1 MLTNYSLDEW
11 NAAMITRLEING
23 FKTFEDFA
31 IDLAPFTAIVGPNAS
46 GKSNLFDAIELLAEL
61 ATEDVRSAMTK
72 LRGEP
77 LELFRQTPF
86 GSAQVMTLAV
96 EVLLPISGIDQFGTS
111 YNLKTQ
117 RLRYEVSLQGE
128 ADSYGNI
135 EKVIV
140 VHEKCERIKKK
151 DENSGFVKSSNEIS
165 YGGNMRKTPFLDTEI
180 SGDGQK
186 SFLIR
191 QDGPNKKGRPTRIPA
206 IDASRTGISTVQ
218 TAEFPHLYAVK
229 NFLGHPSFL
238 EISPSEARSESDRFV
253 EKELL
258 PSASNLAAVLDRL
271 KSETGTPEQPEGV
284 LNDISNQLS
293 QLIPSVRKVHSVTS
307 RDQKEYAY
315 EIEMA
320 DGLRFSSR
328 VISDGTLRLLAL
340 ITLINDPKREGLLCF
355 EEPENGIHEGRI
367 PALID
372 LIRESTSYFATD
384 YFQVVVNTHSPAVM
398 KALQDTEIVAADVV
412 NVTTKEGVTK
422 KTRMRGSPAEMG
434 DLIDPEKSLT
444 RYEIERLL
452 HRKFDAA

>member
-1 MLTNYSLDEW
+1 
-11 NAAMITRLEING
+11 MITRLEIDG

-31 IDLAPFTAIVGPNAS
+31 IDLLPFTAIVGPNAS

-77 LELFRQTPF
+77 QELFRQTPY
-86 GSAQVMTLAV
+86 GSAEKMTLAV
-96 EVLLPISGIDQFGTS
+96 EILLPISGIDQFGTE
-111 YNLKTQ
+111 YKLKTQ
-117 RLRYEVSLQGE
+117 RLRYEVSLAAE
-128 ADSYGNI
+128 SDALGNI

-140 VHEKCERIKKK
+140 VHEKCERIRKQ
-151 DENSGFVKSSNEIS
+151 DERSNFIQPNSEIS
-165 YGGNMRKTPFLDTEI
+165 YGGNMRKTPFLDTEEN
-180 SGDGQK
+180 SDGQK
-186 SFLIR
+186 SFVIR

-206 IDASRTGISTVQ
+206 TDASRTGISTVQ

-229 NFLGHPSFL
+229 TFLGHPSFL
-238 EISPSEARSESDRFV
+238 EINPNEARSENDRFV

-258 PSASNLAAVLDRL
+258 PSAANLAAVLDRL
-271 KSETGTPEQPEGV
+271 KSETGTSEQPEGV
-284 LNDISNQLS
+284 LNDISSQLS

-340 ITLINDPKREGLLCF
+340 ITLLNDPDREGLLCF

-367 PALID
+367 PALVD
-372 LIRESTSYFATD
+372 LIRSSTADFEHD

-398 KALQDTEIVAADVV
+398 QALLDTEIVAADVV
-412 NVTTKEGVTK
+412 SISTKEGVTK

-444 RYEIERLL
+444 RYEIEKLL

>member
-1 MLTNYSLDEW
+1 MDSRPSK
-11 NAAMITRLEING
+11 I
-23 FKTFEDFA
+23 FA
-31 IDLAPFTAIVGPNAS
+31 IDLMPFTAIVGPNAS
-46 GKSNLFDAIELLAEL
+46 GKSNLFDAVELLAEL

-77 LELFRQTPF
+77 LELFRRTPYTN
-86 GSAQVMTLAV
+86 VEMITLAV
-96 EVLLPISGIDQFGTS
+96 EVLLPISGIDQFGTE

-117 RLRYEVSLQGE
+117 RLRYEVSLAGE
-128 ADSYGNI
+128 TDTLGNI

-140 VHEKCERIKKK
+140 AHEKCERIKKQ
-151 DENSGFVKSSNEIS
+151 DERSSFIRPKNEIS
-165 YGGNMRKTPFLDTEI
+165 YGGNMRKTPFLDTEVT
-180 SGDGQK
+180 SDQQK

-206 IDASRTGISTVQ
+206 NDASRTGISTVQ

-238 EISPSEARSESDRFV
+238 EISPREARGENDRFV

-271 KSETGTPEQPEGV
+271 KSETGTPDQPEGV
-284 LNDISNQLS
+284 LNDISNELS

-340 ITLINDPKREGLLCF
+340 ITLLNDPDREGLLCF

-367 PALID
+367 PALVE
-372 LIRESTSYFATD
+372 LIRSSTADFARD

-398 KALQDTEIVAADVV
+398 QALQDREIVAADVV
-412 NVTTKEGVTK
+412 SVTTKQGVTK
-422 KTRMRGSPAEMG
+422 KTRMRGSPLEMG
-434 DLIDPEKSLT
+434 DLIDPERSLT
-444 RYEIERLL
+444 RYEIEKLL

>member
-1 MLTNYSLDEW
+1 
-11 NAAMITRLEING
+11 MITRFEIDG
-23 FKTFEDFA
+23 FKTFDDFA

-46 GKSNLFDAIELLAEL
+46 GKSNLFDAIALLAEL
-61 ATEDVRSAMTK
+61 ATEDVRSALTK

-77 LELFRQTPF
+77 SELFRQTPYGNSETMKF
-86 GSAQVMTLAV
+86 AV
-96 EVLLPISGIDQFGTS
+96 EILLPISGTDQFGTK
-111 YNLKTQ
+111 YDLKTQ
-117 RLRYEVSLQGE
+117 RLRYEVALQM
-128 ADSYGNI
+128 
-135 EKVIV
+135 EKDATGSITRVFV
-140 VHEKCERIKKK
+140 AHERCERIKKQ
-151 DENSGFVKSSNEIS
+151 DEHSVFLERKHEIS
-165 YGGNMRKTPFLDTEI
+165 YGGHMRKTPFLEMETDKN
-180 SGDGQK
+180 GQK

-206 IDASRTGISTVQ
+206 TDASRTGISTVQ

-238 EISPSEARSESDRFV
+238 EINPNEARKENDRFV
-253 EKELL
+253 EKNLL
-258 PSASNLAAVLDRL
+258 PTASNLAAVLDRL
-271 KSETGTPEQPEGV
+271 KSETRTTEQPQGILSE
-284 LNDISNQLS
+284 ISNQLS
-293 QLIPSVRKVHSVTS
+293 QLIPSVRSVHSVTS

-340 ITLINDPKREGLLCF
+340 ITLLNDPHREGLLCF

-367 PALID
+367 PELVE
-372 LIRESTSYFATD
+372 LIRSSTTNFADD

-398 KALQDTEIVAADVV
+398 LALQDTEIVAADVV
-412 NVTTKEGVTK
+412 SVSTKNGVIK
-422 KTRMRGSPAEMG
+422 KTRMRGSPSPIG

>member
-1 MLTNYSLDEW
+1 
-11 NAAMITRLEING
+11 MITRLEIDG
-23 FKTFEDFA
+23 FKTFEEFA

-61 ATEDVRSAMTK
+61 ATEDVRSALTK

-77 LELFRQTPF
+77 AELFRQTAY
-86 GSAQVMTLAV
+86 GNSENMTFAV
-96 EVLLPISGIDQFGTS
+96 EVLLPISGKDQFGTK

-117 RLRYEVSLQGE
+117 RLRYEVALQLDKDT
-128 ADSYGNI
+128 AGNI
-135 EKVIV
+135 DRVFV
-140 VHEKCERIKKK
+140 THEKCERIKKQEERSVFITSK
-151 DENSGFVKSSNEIS
+151 DNIS
-165 YGGNMRKTPFLDTEI
+165 YGGHMRKTPFLEMGKDT
-180 SGDGQK
+180 DGQK

-206 IDASRTGISTVQ
+206 TDASRTGISTVQ

-229 NFLGHPSFL
+229 NFIGYPSFL
-238 EISPSEARSESDRFV
+238 AITPSEARSENDRFV
-253 EKELL
+253 EKNLL

-271 KSETGTPEQPEGV
+271 KSETSTPDQPDGI
-284 LNDISNQLS
+284 LTDISNQLS

-340 ITLINDPKREGLLCF
+340 ITLLNDPHREGLLCF

-367 PALID
+367 PELVD
-372 LIRESTSYFATD
+372 LIRSSTASFTDD
-384 YFQVVVNTHSPAVM
+384 YFQVIVNTHSPAVM
-398 KALQDTEIVAADVV
+398 LALRDTEIVAADVV
-412 NVTTKEGVTK
+412 SVATKNGVVTK
-422 KTRMRGSPAEMG
+422 KTRMRGSPSPMG

-444 RYEIERLL
+444 RYEIEILL
-452 HRKFDAA
+452 NRKFDAA

>member
-1 MLTNYSLDEW
+1 
-11 NAAMITRLEING
+11 MITRLEIDG
-23 FKTFEDFA
+23 FKTFEDFS
-31 IDLAPFTAIVGPNAS
+31 IDFMPFTAIVGPNAS
-46 GKSNLFDAIELLAEL
+46 GKSNLFDAIKLLAEL

-77 LELFRQTPF
+77 QELFRRTPY
-86 GSAQVMTLAV
+86 GIAETMTLAV
-96 EVLLPISGIDQFGTS
+96 EILLPIRGMDQFGTK
-111 YNLKTQ
+111 YDLKTQ
-117 RLRYEVSLQGE
+117 RLRYEVTLAAES
-128 ADSYGNI
+128 DTFGNV

-140 VHEKCERIKKK
+140 SHEKCERIRRQ
-151 DENSGFVKSSNEIS
+151 DERSNFINRKNRIS
-165 YGGNMRKTPFLDTEI
+165 YGGNMRETPFLDTEP
-180 SGDGQK
+180 GEEGKK

-206 IDASRTGISTVQ
+206 TDASRTGISTVQ

-229 NFLGHPSFL
+229 TFLGHPSFL
-238 EISPSEARSESDRFV
+238 EISPSEARSENDRFI

-271 KSETGTPEQPEGV
+271 KSETGTLEQPEGV
-284 LNDISNQLS
+284 LNDISIQLS
-293 QLIPSVRKVHSVTS
+293 QLIPSVRRVHSVTS
-307 RDQKEYAY
+307 KDQKEYAY

-340 ITLINDPKREGLLCF
+340 ITLLNDPDRKGLLCF

-367 PALID
+367 PALVE
-372 LIRESTSYFATD
+372 LIRSSTKNFDHD

-398 KALQDTEIVAADVV
+398 QALLDTEIVAADVV
-412 NVTTKEGVTK
+412 SISTEKGVTK
-422 KTRMRGSPAEMG
+422 KTRMRGSPSDMG

-444 RYEIERLL
+444 RFEIKKLL
-452 HRKFDAA
+452 DRKFDAA

>member
-1 MLTNYSLDEW
+1 
-11 NAAMITRLEING
+11 MITRLEIDG
-23 FKTFEDFA
+23 FKTFENFS
-31 IDLAPFTAIVGPNAS
+31 IDLMPFTAIVGPNAS
-46 GKSNLFDAIELLAEL
+46 GKSNLFDVIRLLAEL
-61 ATEDVRSAMTK
+61 VTEDVRSAMTK

-77 LELFRQTPF
+77 LELFRRTPYR
-86 GSAQVMTLAV
+86 SAKMMTLAV
-96 EVLLPISGIDQFGTS
+96 EVLLPISGIDQFGTKFH
-111 YNLKTQ
+111 LKTQ
-117 RLRYEVSLQGE
+117 RIRYEVSLRAE
-128 ADSYGNI
+128 TDAIGNI

-140 VHEKCERIKKK
+140 ANEKCERIRKK
-151 DENSGFVKSSNEIS
+151 NEQSAFIKREHKIA
-165 YGGNMRKTPFLDTEI
+165 YGGNMRDTPFLDTETN
-180 SGDGQK
+180 SDGQK

-238 EISPSEARSESDRFV
+238 EISPTEARRENDRFV

-271 KSETGTPEQPEGV
+271 KSETGTLDQPDGI
-284 LNDISNQLS
+284 LNDISNQIS
-293 QLIPSVRKVHSVTS
+293 QLIPAVRKVHSVTS
-307 RDQKEYAY
+307 RDQKEYTY

-328 VISDGTLRLLAL
+328 VISDGTLRILAL
-340 ITLINDPKREGLLCF
+340 VTLLNDPDRKGLLCF

-367 PALID
+367 PALIE
-372 LIRESTSYFATD
+372 LIRSSTADVVAD

-398 KALQDTEIVAADVV
+398 KALQDTEIVAADIV
-412 NVTTKEGVTK
+412 NVVTQDGVTK
-422 KTRMRGSPAEMG
+422 KTRMRGSPLEMG
-434 DLIDPEKSLT
+434 DLIDPEISLT
-444 RYEIERLL
+444 RYEIESLL

>member
-1 MLTNYSLDEW
+1 
-11 NAAMITRLEING
+11 MITRLEIDG
-23 FKTFEDFA
+23 FKTFENFA
-31 IDLAPFTAIVGPNAS
+31 IDLMPFTAIVGPNAS
-46 GKSNLFDAIELLAEL
+46 GKSNLFDAVELLAEL

-72 LRGEP
+72 LRGDP
-77 LELFRQTPF
+77 VELFRQTPY
-86 GSAQVMTLAV
+86 GSAETVTLAV

-111 YNLKTQ
+111 YELKTQ
-117 RLRYEVSLQGE
+117 RLRYEVSLLGE
-128 ADSYGNI
+128 TDALGNI

-140 VHEKCERIKKK
+140 THEKCQRIKKK
-151 DENSGFVKSSNEIS
+151 DERCSFIRSASGIS
-165 YGGNMRKTPFLDTEI
+165 YGGNMRKTPFLDTET
-180 SGDGQK
+180 SSDGQK
-186 SFLIR
+186 SFLVR

-206 IDASRTGISTVQ
+206 FDASRTGISTVQ

-229 NFLGHPSFL
+229 KFLGHPSFL
-238 EISPSEARSESDRFV
+238 EISPSEARRENDRFV
-253 EKELL
+253 EKKLL

-271 KSETGTPEQPEGV
+271 KSDTGTSDQPEGI

-340 ITLINDPKREGLLCF
+340 ITLLNDPEREGLLCF

-367 PALID
+367 PELVE
-372 LIRESTSYFATD
+372 LIRSSTADFAHD

-398 KALQDTEIVAADVV
+398 KALQNTEIIAADVV
-412 NVTTKEGVTK
+412 NITTEEGVTK
-422 KTRMRGSPAEMG
+422 KTRMRGSPSEMS